1 MRHALFAL
9 FDHDHD
15 AASSLRAVLAL
26 PGLPRPCSVLVHHD
40 KVNRND
46 LPLGETSA
54 REGITTGAL
63 VGSVAGGLLGGLV
76 LGPLGY
82 IAAGPLAATLF
93 GMLGGGAAGALG
105 GGLTGAGKP
114 DPVIDDVE
122 REVKAGKVLLTVEVE
137 NMAQAEEVAEIC
149 RAHNGTIARK
159 PVFGFW
165 SHRLH
170 DKDAA

>member
-1 MRHALFAL
+1 MQHALFAL
-9 FDHDHD
+9 FDSDED
-15 AASSLRAVLAL
+15 AGNCLRAILAMPGRSPLCTVLL
-26 PGLPRPCSVLVHHD
+26 HHD
-40 KVNRND
+40 KVNRHD
-46 LPLGETSA
+46 AALAETSA

-82 IAAGPLAATLF
+82 IAAGPLTATLF

-114 DPVIDDVE
+114 DPVLQDVE
-122 REVKAGKVLLTVEVE
+122 KEVKAGKVLLTVEPQ
-137 NMAQAEEVAEIC
+137 NMTEVGEIEKIC
-149 RAHNGTIARK
+149 LAHNGRIARK

-165 SHRLH
+165 IIWVDRRVL
-170 DKDAA
+170 